1 MIAFWLCFA
10 KITSMELKM
19 TTITL
24 KGTPTNTVGSLPK
37 IGTQAPAFTF
47 TKTDLSETALT
58 DYLGKNIVLNIFPSV
73 DTPTCSNS
81 VRKFNSL
88 ANGLN
93 NTTVLCVSADLPF
106 AQKRF
111 CGAEN
116 LDKVIPVSV
125 FRHVEFGKNYGVTII
140 DGPLQGLLSRA
151 IVILD
156 EKGKVIYTQQVNEIA
171 EEPDYDDAMDALNKA
186 VHS

>member
-1 MIAFWLCFA
+1 
-10 KITSMELKM
+10 M

-24 KGTPTNTVGSLPK
+24 KGNPVNTVGTLPK
-37 IGTQAPAFTF
+37 IGGQAPAFTL
-47 TKTDLSETALT
+47 TKTDLTETTIT
-58 DYLGKNIVLNIFPSV
+58 DYTGKKLVLNIFPSL

-81 VRKFNSL
+81 VRKFNAL
-88 ANGLN
+88 ANNLD
-93 NTTVLCVSADLPF
+93 NTVVLCVSADLPF

-116 LDKVIPVSV
+116 LDKVIPASS
-125 FRHVEFGKNYGVTII
+125 FRHLEFGKNYGVTIT

-171 EEPDYDDAMDALNKA
+171 DEPDYDDAIDALTK
-186 VHS
+186 VHG